1 MYAVINN
8 DTKEII
14 AYHEDE
20 DVVEYYLDSVEDDK
34 KDDLSIIKIKKKYR
48 EEIIKKYDDLHL
60 VRFRNT
66 YVQSGY
72 LIYIKLASQ
81 DILED
86 EEYARDILLRIIET
100 QNIDKDKIKKLTKA
114 IEVIEDLIDNDE
126 TYTPSYSELQ
136 RMRNHYDY
144 YMYNKDI

>member
-136 RMRNHYDY
+136 RMRNHYDC

>member
-144 YMYNKDI
+144 YMCNKDI

>member
-8 DTKEII
+8 DSREII

-20 DVVEYYLDSVEDDK
+20 EVVEFYLDSVEDDK
-34 KDDLSIIKIKKKYR
+34 KDDLSIIKIKKKYK
-48 EEIIKKYDDLHL
+48 EEIVKKYEDLHL

-72 LIYIKLASQ
+72 LIYIKLSSQ
-81 DILED
+81 DILDD

-100 QNIDKDKIKKLTKA
+100 QNLNNNEIKKLSKA
-114 IEVIEDLIDNDE
+114 IEVVDRLINEDK
-126 TYTPSYSELQ
+126 TYTPSYNELK
-136 RMRNHYDY
+136 RMRNHYDL

>member
-48 EEIIKKYDDLHL
+48 EEIIPKYDDLHL

>member
-8 DTKEII
+8 DSREII

-20 DVVEYYLDSVEDDK
+20 EVVEFYLDSVEDDK
-34 KDDLSIIKIKKKYR
+34 KDDLSIIKIKKKYK
-48 EEIIKKYDDLHL
+48 EEIVKNYEDLHL

-72 LIYIKLASQ
+72 LIYIKLSSQ
-81 DILED
+81 DILDD

-100 QNIDKDKIKKLTKA
+100 QNLNNNEIKKLSKA
-114 IEVIEDLIDNDE
+114 IEVVDRLINEDK
-126 TYTPSYSELQ
+126 TYTPSYNELK
-136 RMRNHYDY
+136 RMRNHYDL

>member
-114 IEVIEDLIDNDE
+114 IEVIEDLIDNDK

>member
-8 DTKEII
+8 DSREII

-20 DVVEYYLDSVEDDK
+20 EVVEFYLDSVEDDK
-34 KDDLSIIKIKKKYR
+34 KDDLSIIKIKKKYK
-48 EEIIKKYDDLHL
+48 EEIVKKYEDLHL

-72 LIYIKLASQ
+72 LIFIKLSSQ
-81 DILED
+81 DILDD

-100 QNIDKDKIKKLTKA
+100 QNLNNNEIKKLSKA
-114 IEVIEDLIDNDE
+114 IEVVDRLINEDK
-126 TYTPSYSELQ
+126 TYTPSYNELK
-136 RMRNHYDY
+136 RMRNHYDLY
-144 YMYNKDI
+144 LYNKDI

>member
-8 DTKEII
+8 DSREII

-20 DVVEYYLDSVEDDK
+20 EVVEFYLDSVEDDK
-34 KDDLSIIKIKKKYR
+34 KDDLSIIKIKKKYK
-48 EEIIKKYDDLHL
+48 EEIVKKYEDLHL

-72 LIYIKLASQ
+72 LIYIKLSSQ
-81 DILED
+81 DILDD
-86 EEYARDILLRIIET
+86 EEYTRDILLRIIET
-100 QNIDKDKIKKLTKA
+100 QNLNNNEIKKLSKA
-114 IEVIEDLIDNDE
+114 IEVVDRLINEDK
-126 TYTPSYSELQ
+126 TYTPSYNELK
-136 RMRNHYDY
+136 RMRNHYDL

>member
-8 DTKEII
+8 DSKEII

-20 DVVEYYLDSVEDDK
+20 EVVEFYLDSVEDDK
-34 KDDLSIIKIKKKYR
+34 KDDLSIIKIKKKYK
-48 EEIIKKYDDLHL
+48 EEIVKKYEDLHL

-72 LIYIKLASQ
+72 LIYIKLSSQ
-81 DILED
+81 DILDD

-100 QNIDKDKIKKLTKA
+100 QNLNNNEIKKLSKA
-114 IEVIEDLIDNDE
+114 IEVVDRLINEDK
-126 TYTPSYSELQ
+126 TYTPSYNELK
-136 RMRNHYDY
+136 RMRNHYDL

>member
-1 MYAVINN
+1 MYGVINIV
-8 DTKEII
+8 TKQII

-20 DVVEYYLDSVEDDK
+20 SVVELYLDSVEDDK
-34 KDDLSIIKIKKKYR
+34 KDELSIIHIKKKYR
-48 EEIIKKYDDLHL
+48 DTLLNKYDDLHL

-100 QNIDKDKIKKLTKA
+100 QNIDKDKIKKLSKA
-114 IEVIEDLIDNDE
+114 IEVIEELINEDK

-144 YMYNKDI
+144 YMYNKDV